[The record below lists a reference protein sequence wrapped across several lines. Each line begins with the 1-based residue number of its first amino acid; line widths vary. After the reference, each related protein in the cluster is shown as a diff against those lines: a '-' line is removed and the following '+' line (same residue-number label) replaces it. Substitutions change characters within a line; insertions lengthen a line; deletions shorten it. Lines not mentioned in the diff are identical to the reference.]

1 LIERQV
7 SIILK
12 ERKGECKRK
21 TLETEIEVKMN
32 LDGKGISNLQ
42 TEIYFLN
49 HMLALFAC
57 HSLFDLE
64 VKARGDLE
72 VDCHHTVEDIGICLG
87 KAIKKALQDKKGIKR
102 YGFTIL
108 PMDESLIQV
117 ALDLSGRGQLV
128 YKVQFEQERVGSFEV
143 NLVEEFFR
151 ALSYHAGMTLHIN
164 LLYGENSHHIIEA
177 IFKAFGRALEE
188 AIRKDRK
195 LDDIP
200 STKGIID

>member
-1 LIERQV
+1 MERWV

-12 ERKGECKRK
+12 ERKGEYKRK
-21 TLETEIEVKMN
+21 TSETKIETKID
-32 LDGKGISNLQ
+32 LDGKGISNLE
-42 TEIYFLN
+42 TEIHFLN
-49 HMLALFAC
+49 HMLALFAR
-57 HSLFDLE
+57 HGLFDLE

-72 VDCHHTVEDIGICLG
+72 VDYHHTVEDIGICLG
-87 KAIKKALQDKKGIKR
+87 EAIKNALQDKKGIKR

-108 PMDESLIQV
+108 PMDESLVQV
-117 ALDLSGRGQLV
+117 ALNLSGRGQLI

-164 LLYGENSHHIIEA
+164 LLYGKNSHHIIEA
-177 IFKAFGRALEE
+177 IFKAFGRALDE
-188 AIRKDRK
+188 AIKQDNRI
-195 LDDIP
+195 DDIP

>member
-1 LIERQV
+1 MERWV

-12 ERKGECKRK
+12 ERKGEYKRK
-21 TLETEIEVKMN
+21 TSETKIEVKVD
-32 LDGKGISNLQ
+32 LDGKGISNLE
-42 TEIYFLN
+42 TEIHFLN

-57 HSLFDLE
+57 HGLFDLE

-72 VDCHHTVEDIGICLG
+72 VDYHHTVEDIGICLG
-87 KAIKKALQDKKGIKR
+87 EAIKNALQDKKGIKR

-108 PMDESLIQV
+108 PMDESLVRV
-117 ALDLSGRGQLV
+117 ALDLSGRGQLT

-143 NLVEEFFR
+143 SLVEEFFR

-164 LLYGENSHHIIEA
+164 LLYGKNSHHIIEA
-177 IFKAFGRALEE
+177 IFKAFGRALDE
-188 AIRKDRK
+188 ATRKDDR
-195 LDDIP
+195 LDDIF

>member
-1 LIERQV
+1 VERQV

-12 ERKGECKRK
+12 ERKGEYKRK
-21 TLETEIEVKMN
+21 TLETEIEVRID
-32 LDGKGISNLQ
+32 LDGKGINNLQ

-49 HMLALFAC
+49 HMLTLFTR
-57 HSLFDLE
+57 HGLFDLE

-72 VDCHHTVEDIGICLG
+72 VDYHHTVEDIGICLG
-87 KAIKKALQDKKGIKR
+87 EAIKKALQDKKGIKR

-108 PMDESLIQV
+108 PMDESLVQV

-151 ALSYHAGMTLHIN
+151 GLSFHAGITLHIN
-164 LLYGENSHHIIEA
+164 LLYGKNSHHIIEA
-177 IFKAFGRALEE
+177 TFKAFGRALDE
-188 AIRKDRK
+188 AIRKDDR
-195 LDDIP
+195 LDDVF
-200 STKGIID
+200 STKGVID

>member
-1 LIERQV
+1 VERQV

-12 ERKGECKRK
+12 ERKGEYKRK
-21 TLETEIEVKMN
+21 TLETEIEVRID
-32 LDGKGISNLQ
+32 LDGKGINNLQ

-49 HMLALFAC
+49 HMLTLFTR
-57 HSLFDLE
+57 HGLFDLE

-72 VDCHHTVEDIGICLG
+72 VDYHHTVEDIGICLG
-87 KAIKKALQDKKGIKR
+87 EAIKKALQDKKGIKR

-108 PMDESLIQV
+108 PMDESLVQV

-151 ALSYHAGMTLHIN
+151 GLSFHAGITLHIN
-164 LLYGENSHHIIEA
+164 LLYGKNSHHIIEA
-177 IFKAFGRALEE
+177 IFKAFGQVLNE
-188 AIRKDRK
+188 ATRKDDRS
-195 LDDIP
+195 DDVF
-200 STKGIID
+200 STKGVID

>member
-1 LIERQV
+1 MERQV

-12 ERKGECKRK
+12 ERKGEYKRK
-21 TLETEIEVKMN
+21 TSETKIETKID
-32 LDGKGISNLQ
+32 LDGKGISNLE
-42 TEIYFLN
+42 TEIHFLN
-49 HMLALFAC
+49 HMLALFAR
-57 HSLFDLE
+57 HGLFDLE

-72 VDCHHTVEDIGICLG
+72 VDYHHTVEDIGICLG
-87 KAIKKALQDKKGIKR
+87 EAIKNALQDKKGIKR

-108 PMDESLIQV
+108 PMDESLVQV
-117 ALDLSGRGQLV
+117 ALDLSGRGQLI
-128 YKVQFEQERVGSFEV
+128 YKVQFEQERVGFFEV

-177 IFKAFGRALEE
+177 IFKAFGRALDE
-188 AIRKDRK
+188 AIKQDNRI
-195 LDDIP
+195 DDIP

>member
-1 LIERQV
+1 VERQV

-12 ERKGECKRK
+12 ERKGEYKRK
-21 TLETEIEVKMN
+21 TSETKIETKID
-32 LDGKGISNLQ
+32 LDGKGISNLE
-42 TEIYFLN
+42 TEIHFLN
-49 HMLALFAC
+49 HMLALFAR
-57 HSLFDLE
+57 HGLFDLE

-72 VDCHHTVEDIGICLG
+72 VDYHHTVEDIGICLG
-87 KAIKKALQDKKGIKR
+87 EAIKNALQDKKGIKR

-108 PMDESLIQV
+108 PMDESLVQV
-117 ALDLSGRGQLV
+117 ALDLSGRGQLI
-128 YKVQFEQERVGSFEV
+128 YKVQFEQERVGFFEV

-177 IFKAFGRALEE
+177 IFKAFGRALDE
-188 AIRKDRK
+188 AIKQDNRI
-195 LDDIP
+195 DDIP

>member
-1 LIERQV
+1 MERQV
-7 SIILK
+7 LIILK

-21 TLETEIEVKMN
+21 SLETEIEVKID

-49 HMLALFAC
+49 HMLTLFTR
-57 HSLFDLE
+57 HGFFDLE
-64 VKARGDLE
+64 VKAKGDLE
-72 VDCHHTVEDIGICLG
+72 VDYHHTVEDIGICLG
-87 KAIKKALQDKKGIKR
+87 EVIKNGLQDKKGIRR

-108 PMDESLIQV
+108 PMDESLVQV
-117 ALDLSGRGQLV
+117 AIDLSGRGQLI

-164 LLYGENSHHIIEA
+164 LLYGKNSHHIIES
-177 IFKAFGRALEE
+177 IFKAFGRALDE
-188 AIRKDRK
+188 ATKKDNRIN
-195 LDDIP
+195 DIP